1 MYWYFDPSDSWSHD
15 CEPWTLDISYL
26 QPGTVSW
33 PHRLG
38 ESKNRADIIQL
49 RWWDG
54 TGAEEIDKI
63 QQVSKLNIPFNNEI
77 FRYQIWCMNNIL
89 CWLINNHRSQDC
101 IKLFSTIFQKICK
114 SRKLYANNILLTQ
127 NTYFVAPRK
136 CFSYFDSWKILPL
149 ATSDKPVLGNS
160 SV

>member
-1 MYWYFDPSDSWSHD
+1 MIYKHESISMLLDGSDFSLCYSNPCDSWSHGW
-15 CEPWTLDISYL
+15 EPWTLDISYL

-38 ESKNRADIIQL
+38 ESKNQADIIQL

-77 FRYQIWCMNNIL
+77 FRDQIWCLNNIL
-89 CWLINNHRSQDC
+89 CWLINNLKSWGS
-101 IKLFSTIFQKICK
+101 IKLYSYTLQNSKSTKTV
-114 SRKLYANNILLTQ
+114 N
-127 NTYFVAPRK
+127 
-136 CFSYFDSWKILPL
+136 
-149 ATSDKPVLGNS
+149 
-160 SV
+160 